1 MPRASAAPPP
11 HLIAHIWP
19 VRSGFAKSVDP
30 GAADVAVWTAEN
42 ASQLGR
48 ALQSALK
55 QHTTTAVVAISTV
68 LSATT
73 RFTVQGVVSL
83 VLSFVIVWDL
93 PLITRG
99 IDSLKSSRLGFIY
112 NEVAPPMAAFGAL
125 FGKALQAQA
134 SVAVVNTVLT
144 SLGMVVL
151 QIPGVG
157 FLSLIVFF
165 CSFIPVAGVVLST
178 VPIGFVALTEYG
190 IARFFACIGMVLIAH
205 AVEAYLLN
213 PAIYSVRLFSS
224 DLLWLQGV
232 PTPYCVHESG
242 WSRLE
247 IISASALRCAKI
259 WARLCPV
266 VMPDV
271 R

>member
-1 MPRASAAPPP
+1 MT
-11 HLIAHIWP
+11 
-19 VRSGFAKSVDP
+19 
-30 GAADVAVWTAEN
+30 DVAVWTHEN
-42 ASQLGR
+42 ASQLGK

-55 QHTTTAVVAISTV
+55 THTTTAVNVISTV

-99 IDSLKSSRLGFIY
+99 VDSLKSSRMGFIY

-134 SVAVVNTVLT
+134 SVAVVNTLLT
-144 SLGMVVL
+144 CLGMLAL

-190 IARFFACIGMVLIAH
+190 IARLVAVIIMVLIAH

-213 PAIYSVRLFSS
+213 PAIYSVRCL
-224 DLLWLQGV
+224 DWKV
-232 PTPYCVHESG
+232 VCACVRVLPLAPCCE
-242 WSRLE
+242 
-247 IISASALRCAKI
+247 
-259 WARLCPV
+259 
-266 VMPDV
+266 M
-271 R
+271 